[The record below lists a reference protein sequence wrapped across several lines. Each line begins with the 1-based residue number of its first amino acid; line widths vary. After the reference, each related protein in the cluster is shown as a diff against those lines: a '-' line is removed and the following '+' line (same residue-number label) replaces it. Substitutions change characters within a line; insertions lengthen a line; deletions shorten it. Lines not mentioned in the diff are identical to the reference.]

1 MFSFLFFLA
10 DDKNPDVV
18 PQENSDDEFISEEKA
33 FDRLNLDTHRIVYS
47 PARLTT
53 TPPSISPT
61 GTITPTIGGIAGV
74 GGMGGIGI
82 GGGIGSG
89 SIGSIG
95 FTAMKPFG
103 ELSLT
108 TNPAYALY
116 NSPQHRP
123 TFYSS
128 PQTTPLLT
136 TTSTNSNIY
145 TRIPTRSFTPYD
157 TKISPVSSNYGCTI
171 PLLLQ
176 NHSNAST
183 LNKNDKKS

>member
-1 MFSFLFFLA
+1 MKKENTPIYLNVPYFFT

-33 FDRLNLDTHRIVYS
+33 FDRLNLDTHRIVYT
-47 PARLTT
+47 PHLTT
-53 TPPSISPT
+53 TPPSLSP
-61 GTITPTIGGIAGV
+61 IRALSPSIAGF
-74 GGMGGIGI
+74 
-82 GGGIGSG
+82 SP
-89 SIGSIG
+89 
-95 FTAMKPFG
+95 MKPLG

-123 TFYSS
+123 TFYAS
-128 PQTTPLLT
+128 PQTTPLL

-157 TKISPVSSNYGCTI
+157 TKLSPVSSNYGVTV
-171 PLLLQ
+171 PLLLPSNSSASSF
-176 NHSNAST
+176 NHV
-183 LNKNDKKS
+183 DKKS